1 VLMDLLEQMKF
12 NLDQASS
19 GSEALQAVAEADAQ
33 RRPYEIVFLDWQMPG
48 MDGLEV
54 VRRMQ
59 DLPLQHKPHHLIV
72 TAYGREEVFK
82 VAETL
87 GIADVLVKPVNASVL
102 FDSLVGLLGGYV
114 EKVTTPTSETSTLL
128 IDRLKQITDAKILL
142 VEDNEI
148 NQDVAIALLS
158 DAGFVVDLAENGRIA
173 VEKVQT
179 GDYDIVLMDM
189 QMPEMDGVE
198 ATAVIRKD
206 ARYNRLPIVAM
217 TASVM
222 QDDRDRCLEV
232 GMNDHVAK
240 PIEPEQLW
248 KTLLKWITP
257 RSRGDQPPEQSTV
270 MPLNPEDA
278 IVIPSDI
285 LGLDTSEGLR
295 RVLGKKSLYL
305 SMLRKFALGQ
315 KTVVDQIIQ
324 ALEANDKTQAERL
337 AHTLK
342 GVAGNIGA
350 VTIQEVSAS
359 LETAL
364 KKDEYSRSEVD
375 SLLATIRSPLETL
388 INQLEIQLPP
398 ETVTAQVTIDW
409 VKLEEICTRLSD
421 RKSVV

>member
-1 VLMDLLEQMKF
+1 M
-12 NLDQASS
+12 
-19 GSEALQAVAEADAQ
+19 
-33 RRPYEIVFLDWQMPG
+33 
-48 MDGLEV
+48 
-54 VRRMQ
+54 
-59 DLPLQHKPHHLIV
+59 
-72 TAYGREEVFK
+72 
-82 VAETL
+82 
-87 GIADVLVKPVNASVL
+87 
-102 FDSLVGLLGGYV
+102 GLLGGYV
-114 EKVTTPTSETSTLL
+114 EKVSTPTSETSTLL

-148 NQDVAIALLS
+148 NQDVAIGLLT

-206 ARYNRLPIVAM
+206 ARYNSLPIVAM

-222 QDDRDRCLEV
+222 QDDRERCLAV

-248 KTLLKWITP
+248 KTLLKWIKP

-359 LETAL
+359 LETAI
-364 KKDEYSRSEVD
+364 KDDCSRSEVD

-388 INQLEIQLPP
+388 INQLEIKLPP

-409 VKLEEICTRLSD
+409 VKLEEICTRLSELLVEND
-421 RKSVV
+421 AEAADLLQDHADLLRNAFPNHYSAIETGVNTFDFDAAHTALGLAREV